1 METQVATTRGEPGS
15 KGGAGQTW
23 FTVRFLAAAAL
34 MMAAANCF
42 LKYLWWAANYSA
54 WYGIPKYSER
64 WRAAGARASFYG
76 GALLVLEAAGVATI
90 YSLIRFR
97 SPGLSRPFG
106 KGVRL
111 VAALAIAILGSS
123 LLALTLS
130 WIKQG
135 SH

>member
-1 METQVATTRGEPGS
+1 M
-15 KGGAGQTW
+15 
-23 FTVRFLAAAAL
+23 TV
-34 MMAAANCF
+34 AANCF

-54 WYGIPKYSER
+54 WYGIAKYSAQ

-76 GALLVLEAAGVATI
+76 WALLVLEAASVATI

-97 SPGLSRPFG
+97 SAGLSRLFG

-111 VAALAIAILGSS
+111 VASLAIAIFGSS
-123 LLALTLS
+123 LLAWALS

>member
-1 METQVATTRGEPGS
+1 MT
-15 KGGAGQTW
+15 
-23 FTVRFLAAAAL
+23 
-34 MMAAANCF
+34 AAANCF
-42 LKYLWWAANYSA
+42 LKYLWWVANYSA

-64 WRAAGARASFYG
+64 SRAAGARASFYG
-76 GALLVLEAAGVATI
+76 GALLVLEAASAATI
-90 YSLIRFR
+90 YSLIRFH
-97 SPGLSRPFG
+97 SPGRSRLLG

-130 WIKQG
+130 WINQG

>member
-1 METQVATTRGEPGS
+1 M
-15 KGGAGQTW
+15 
-23 FTVRFLAAAAL
+23 TV
-34 MMAAANCF
+34 AANCF

-54 WYGIPKYSER
+54 WYGIRKYSTQ

-76 GALLVLEAAGVATI
+76 WAWLVLEAASVATV

-97 SPGLSRPFG
+97 SAGLSRSFG
-106 KGVRL
+106 KSVRL
-111 VAALAIAILGSS
+111 VASLAIAIFGSF
-123 LLALTLS
+123 LLAWTLS

>member
-1 METQVATTRGEPGS
+1 METQVATTRREPGS
-15 KGGAGQTW
+15 KRRAGQAW
-23 FTVRFLAAAAL
+23 FAVRFLAAAAL
-34 MMAAANCF
+34 MTVAANCF
-42 LKYLWWAANYSA
+42 LKYLWWVANYSA
-54 WYGIPKYSER
+54 WYGIPKYSVR

-76 GALLVLEAAGVATI
+76 GAVLVLEAASVATL
-90 YSLIRFR
+90 YRLIRFP
-97 SPGLSRPFG
+97 SPGRSRLFG
-106 KGVRL
+106 RGVRL

>member
-1 METQVATTRGEPGS
+1 METQVATTGPDPGS
-15 KGGAGQTW
+15 KGRAGQAW
-23 FTVRFLAAAAL
+23 FMVRFLAAAAL
-34 MMAAANCF
+34 MTVAANCF
-42 LKYLWWAANYSA
+42 LKYLWWVANYSA

-76 GALLVLEAAGVATI
+76 GALLVLEAASVATI
-90 YSLIRFR
+90 YNLIRFY
-97 SPGLSRPFG
+97 SPGLSRLFG

>member
-1 METQVATTRGEPGS
+1 M
-15 KGGAGQTW
+15 
-23 FTVRFLAAAAL
+23 TV
-34 MMAAANCF
+34 AANSF

-54 WYGIPKYSER
+54 WYGIPKYSAQ

-76 GALLVLEAAGVATI
+76 WALLVLEAASVATI

-97 SPGLSRPFG
+97 SIDRSRLFG

-111 VAALAIAILGSS
+111 VAALAIAIFGSS
-123 LLALTLS
+123 LLAWTLS
-130 WIKQG
+130 WIRQG